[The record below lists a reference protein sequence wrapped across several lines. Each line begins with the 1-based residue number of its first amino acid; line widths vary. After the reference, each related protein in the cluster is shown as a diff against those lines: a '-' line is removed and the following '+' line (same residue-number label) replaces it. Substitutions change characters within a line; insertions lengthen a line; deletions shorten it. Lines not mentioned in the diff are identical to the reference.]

1 MFNKKSFYYFN
12 MKEED
17 VTAFINAVNEGVGS
31 RFVKYKVGHN
41 PDMSYAEGLNMWLV
55 SFEVS
60 KKEFR
65 NVMVELCKIGHV
77 RIDESSSKYFV
88 MK

>member
-17 VTAFINAVNEGVGS
+17 VTAFINAVNEGVGKH
-31 RFVKYKVGHN
+31 FVKYRVCHN

-77 RIDESSSKYFV
+77 RIDESSSRYFV
-88 MK
+88 ME

>member
-1 MFNKKSFYYFN
+1 MFNKKSFYYFE
-12 MKEED
+12 MEEKN
-17 VTAFINAVNEGVGS
+17 VTAFINAVNEGVGK
-31 RFVKYKVGHN
+31 RFVKYKVCHN
-41 PDMSYAEGLNMWLV
+41 PDMSAEGLNMWLV
-55 SFEVS
+55 SFEAS

-65 NVMVELCKIGHV
+65 NVMIELCKIGYV

>member
-1 MFNKKSFYYFN
+1 MFNKKSFYYFE
-12 MKEED
+12 MEEKN
-17 VTAFINAVNEGVGS
+17 VTAFINAVNEGVGK
-31 RFVKYKVGHN
+31 RFVNYKVSHD
-41 PDMSYAEGLNMWLV
+41 PDASYAEGLNVWLV
-55 SFEVS
+55 SFEAS

-65 NVMVELCKIGHV
+65 NIMIELCKIGYV